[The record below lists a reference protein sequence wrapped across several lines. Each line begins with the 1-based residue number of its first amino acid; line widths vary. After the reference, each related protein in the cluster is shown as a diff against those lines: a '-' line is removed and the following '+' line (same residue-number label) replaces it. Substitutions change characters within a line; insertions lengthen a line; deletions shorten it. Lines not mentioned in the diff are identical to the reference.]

1 VEAIHS
7 SRSQAVIYLAGG
19 ASQVSRI
26 RTSTSRAQRV
36 LILPSNR
43 PIPTVRRPHL
53 AQALGWLLSV
63 PGASSTVLEVVV
75 PYSRA
80 SMAQLLGKMPL
91 QFTSKQ
97 TAEAMA
103 LAAYNR
109 ALKLSGP
116 GLQVMGVGFTGSLAS
131 SRPKLG
137 DHRYAWLTNSPLPS
151 AAWNSGHARMLNS
164 RVSYDT
170 IISI

>member
-1 VEAIHS
+1 MESWVRAVVEAIHS

-19 ASQVSRI
+19 AS
-26 RTSTSRAQRV
+26 
-36 LILPSNR
+36 
-43 PIPTVRRPHL
+43 
-53 AQALGWLLSV
+53 QALGWLLSV

-97 TAEAMA
+97 AAEDMA

-137 DHRYAWLTNSPLPS
+137 DHRYAWLTNLPLP
-151 AAWNSGHARMLNS
+151 
-164 RVSYDT
+164 
-170 IISI
+170 